1 MLERLTLGVKRRV
14 PRILQTEAAE
24 CGLACVGMIA
34 GFHGH
39 HQSLAS
45 LRGRFPVSLKGATLA
60 TLIQVASQLG
70 LASRPVKAELG
81 ALGKLAL
88 PCILHWDFNHFV
100 VLTAIN
106 GRWATV
112 IDPAHGTRKIAIGE
126 LSASYTGVALELW
139 PTPDFQTANN
149 VRPVRL
155 RELTGR
161 ISGLGAAFSQV
172 LLLALALE
180 VLTVVQPFFLQWVV
194 DHVLNTGDRDL
205 LTTLALAFG
214 LMMVMLQLTSVA
226 RSWMLLYL
234 GTTLNLQ
241 WRTNVFTHLLR
252 LPVAYFER
260 RHLGDVVSRFGAIDA
275 IQRTVTTSF
284 MEALLDGVVMLI
296 TLVLMFLY
304 SPPLA
309 WIALG
314 AMALY
319 GLARWAGYAS
329 LRYATE
335 EHIIHAAKE
344 QTHFLE
350 TVRGVKAIK
359 LFQHQDDRRSR
370 WLALL
375 VNEINADLRV
385 QKWTLFFRTFNGL
398 LFGVSSIAVLWLG
411 ARLVLDGQF
420 TVGALLAFIV
430 YKTLFDRRV
439 AALLDKLV
447 DVKMLRLQGERLA
460 DIVRET
466 PEPAD
471 ALLADALADTSAD
484 SSGEEGGVRRA
495 PVIEVRNLRFR
506 YSPQEPYVLDDVS
519 LRIESGES
527 VAITG
532 PSGGGKTTLINI
544 LLGIL
549 TPTDGEVLV
558 DGVPVRGVGAASLR
572 RLAGTVLQDD
582 VLFAGSIADNISF
595 FDPRFDAERAH
606 RCARIAA
613 IHDDIIAMPMGY
625 NTLVGDM
632 GTVLSGG
639 QKQRVLLARALYKQ
653 PLLLFL
659 DEATSHL
666 DIARERVVNTA
677 ISRLSM
683 TRVIVAHRPDTIAA
697 AGREIMLVDGKIA
710 ADSGRVGLASE
721 LVPDAVMA
729 PAADPAS
736 APTPAPT
743 SAGRTRRRAEPLAS
757 PVCD

>member
-14 PRILQTEAAE
+14 PRLLQTEAAE
-24 CGLACVGMIA
+24 CGLACVGMVA

-60 TLIQVASQLG
+60 TLIHVAGQLG
-70 LASRPVKAELG
+70 LASRPVKAGLG
-81 ALGKLAL
+81 ALGKLKL
-88 PCILHWDFNHFV
+88 PCILHWEFNHFV
-100 VLTAIN
+100 VLTDIN
-106 GRWATV
+106 ARSATL
-112 IDPAHGTRKIAIGE
+112 IDPASGVRKCTISE

-139 PTPDFQTANN
+139 PTPDFQTANEN
-149 VRPVRL
+149 KPVRL

-161 ISGLGAAFSQV
+161 VTGLGAAFSQV
-172 LLLALALE
+172 MLLALALE

-214 LMMVMLQLTSVA
+214 LLMVMLQLTSVA
-226 RSWMLLYL
+226 RSWMLMFM

-241 WRTNVFTHLLR
+241 WRSNVFTHLLR
-252 LPVAYFER
+252 LPVGYFEK
-260 RHLGDVVSRFGAIDA
+260 RHLGDIVSRFGAIDT

-284 MEALLDGVVMLI
+284 LEALLDGIVMVI

-304 SPPLA
+304 SPALA
-309 WIALG
+309 WIAVG

-319 GLARWAGYAS
+319 GLARWSGYAS

-344 QTHFLE
+344 QSHFLE

-359 LFQHQDDRRSR
+359 LFQHQNDRRSR

-385 QKWTLFFRTFNGL
+385 QKWALFFRTFNGL
-398 LFGVSSIAVLWLG
+398 LFGLSSIAILWLG

-430 YKTLFDRRV
+430 YKTLFDKRV
-439 AALLDKLV
+439 AALLDKFV
-447 DVKMLRLQGERLA
+447 EVKMLRLQGERLA

-466 PEPAD
+466 PEAADEMPRSDGAVTQSPA
-471 ALLADALADTSAD
+471 
-484 SSGEEGGVRRA
+484 
-495 PVIEVRNLRFR
+495 IEVRNLRFR

-519 LRIESGES
+519 FRIEPGES

-549 TPTDGEVLV
+549 TPTEGEVLV
-558 DGVPVRGVGAASLR
+558 DGVPVRGMGAAALR
-572 RLAGTVLQDD
+572 RMAGTVLQDD
-582 VLFAGSIADNISF
+582 VLFAGSIGENISF
-595 FDPRFDAERAH
+595 FDPQYDPDRAAE
-606 RCARIAA
+606 CAAIAA
-613 IHDDIIAMPMGY
+613 IHDDICAMPMGY

-653 PLLLFL
+653 PALLFL

-666 DIARERVVNTA
+666 DITRERVVNVA
-677 ISRLSM
+677 IAKLNM

-697 AGREIMLVDGKIA
+697 AGREIALAGGKVA
-710 ADSGRVGLASE
+710 ADSG
-721 LVPDAVMA
+721 A
-729 PAADPAS
+729 PKPAS
-736 APTPAPT
+736 
-743 SAGRTRRRAEPLAS
+743 RTRRRAEPQAS
-757 PVCD
+757 PVYD

>member
-1 MLERLTLGVKRRV
+1 MTMLERLTLGVKRRV
-14 PRILQTEAAE
+14 PRLLQTEAAE

-45 LRGRFPVSLKGATLA
+45 LRGRFPVSLSGSTLA
-60 TLIQVASQLG
+60 TLIHVASQLG
-70 LASRPVKAELG
+70 LASRPVKAGLG

-88 PCILHWDFNHFV
+88 PCILHWEFNHFV

-106 GRWATV
+106 GRWATL
-112 IDPAHGTRKIAIGE
+112 IDPARGTRKVAISE

-139 PTPDFQTANN
+139 PTPDFVTAHEA
-149 VRPVRL
+149 RPVRL

-214 LMMVMLQLTSVA
+214 LLMVMLQLTSVA

-252 LPVAYFER
+252 LPVGYFER
-260 RHLGDVVSRFGAIDA
+260 RHLGDIVSRFGAIDA

-284 MEALLDGVVMLI
+284 LEALLDGMVMVI

-335 EHIIHAAKE
+335 EHIVHAAKE
-344 QTHFLE
+344 QSHFLE

-398 LFGVSSIAVLWLG
+398 LFGLSSIAILWSG
-411 ARLVLDGQF
+411 ARLVLNGQF

-430 YKTLFDRRV
+430 YKTLFDKRV

-460 DIVRET
+460 DIVREAPEAIDET
-466 PEPAD
+466 PRDTAD
-471 ALLADALADTSAD
+471 PGAGA
-484 SSGEEGGVRRA
+484 GVRP

-506 YSPQEPYVLDDVS
+506 YSPHEPYVLDGVS

-532 PSGGGKTTLINI
+532 PSGGGKTTLVNI

-558 DGVPVRGVGAASLR
+558 DGAPVRGPGAASLR
-572 RLAGTVLQDD
+572 KMAGTVLQDD
-582 VLFAGSIADNISF
+582 VLFAGSIGENISF
-595 FDPRFDAERAH
+595 FDPRFNADRAQ

-613 IHDDIIAMPMGY
+613 IHDDIVAMPMGY

-653 PLLLFL
+653 PSVLFL

-666 DIARERVVNTA
+666 DIDRERVVNTA
-677 ISRLSM
+677 IARLAM

-697 AGREIMLVDGKIA
+697 AGREISLVEGKIA
-710 ADSGRVGLASE
+710 ADSGRR
-721 LVPDAVMA
+721 
-729 PAADPAS
+729 S
-736 APTPAPT
+736 ATP
-743 SAGRTRRRAEPLAS
+743 AGRTRRRVEPLTS

>member
-1 MLERLTLGVKRRV
+1 MLERLTLGVKRGV
-14 PRILQTEAAE
+14 PRLLQTEAAE
-24 CGLACVGMIA
+24 CGLACVGMVA

-60 TLIQVASQLG
+60 TLIHVAGQLG
-70 LASRPVKAELG
+70 LASRPIKAGLG
-81 ALGKLAL
+81 ALSKLKL
-88 PCILHWDFNHFV
+88 PCILHWEFDHFV
-100 VLTAIN
+100 VLTDIN
-106 GRWATV
+106 ARSATL
-112 IDPAHGTRKIAIGE
+112 IDPASGIRKCSISE

-139 PTPDFQTANN
+139 PTPDFVTANEN
-149 VRPVRL
+149 KPVRL

-161 ISGLGAAFSQV
+161 VTGLGAAFSQV
-172 LLLALALE
+172 MLLALALE

-214 LMMVMLQLTSVA
+214 LLMVMLQLTSVA
-226 RSWMLLYL
+226 RSWMLMFM

-241 WRTNVFTHLLR
+241 WRSNVFTHLLR
-252 LPVAYFER
+252 LPVSYFEK
-260 RHLGDVVSRFGAIDA
+260 RHLGDIVSRFGAIDT

-284 MEALLDGVVMLI
+284 LEALLDGIVMVI

-309 WIALG
+309 WIAVD
-314 AMALY
+314 AMTLY
-319 GLARWAGYAS
+319 GLARWSGYAS

-344 QTHFLE
+344 QSHFLE

-359 LFQHQDDRRSR
+359 LFQHQNDRRSR

-385 QKWTLFFRTFNGL
+385 QKWSLFFRTFNGL
-398 LFGVSSIAVLWLG
+398 LFGLSSIAILWLG

-430 YKTLFDRRV
+430 YKTLFDKRV
-439 AALLDKLV
+439 AALLDKFV
-447 DVKMLRLQGERLA
+447 EVKMLRLQGERLA
-460 DIVRET
+460 DIVREA
-466 PEPAD
+466 PEPIDEMPRAD
-471 ALLADALADTSAD
+471 GAVTRSPA
-484 SSGEEGGVRRA
+484 
-495 PVIEVRNLRFR
+495 IEVRNLRFR
-506 YSPQEPYVLDDVS
+506 YSPQEPYVLDGIS
-519 LRIESGES
+519 LRIEPGES

-549 TPTDGEVLV
+549 TPTEGEVLV
-558 DGVPVRGVGAASLR
+558 DGVAVRGMGAAALR
-572 RLAGTVLQDD
+572 RMAGTVLQDD
-582 VLFAGSIADNISF
+582 VLFAGSIGENISF
-595 FDPRFDAERAH
+595 FDPQYDPDRARDCAE
-606 RCARIAA
+606 IAA
-613 IHDDIIAMPMGY
+613 IHDDICAMPMGY

-653 PLLLFL
+653 PAMLFL

-666 DIARERVVNTA
+666 DITRERVVNMA
-677 ISRLSM
+677 ISRLNM

-697 AGREIMLVDGKIA
+697 AGREIALAGGKIA
-710 ADSGRVGLASE
+710 SDGGALR
-721 LVPDAVMA
+721 
-729 PAADPAS
+729 S
-736 APTPAPT
+736 AC
-743 SAGRTRRRAEPLAS
+743 RTRRRAEPQVS
-757 PVCD
+757 PVFD

>member
-34 GFHGH
+34 GFHGN

-60 TLIQVASQLG
+60 TLIHVASQLG

-112 IDPAHGTRKIAIGE
+112 VDPAHGARKIAISE

-149 VRPVRL
+149 ARPVRL

-284 MEALLDGVVMLI
+284 MEALLDGVVMGI

-350 TVRGVKAIK
+350 TVRGVKTIK

-471 ALLADALADTSAD
+471 ALFAATLADTSDD
-484 SSGEEGGVRRA
+484 SSSEEGGVRRA

-697 AGREIMLVDGKIA
+697 AGREIMLADGKIA
-710 ADSGRVGLASE
+710 ADSGRAGLAS
-721 LVPDAVMA
+721 
-729 PAADPAS
+729 AAASHPTS
-736 APTPAPT
+736 APTSTPT

>member
-1 MLERLTLGVKRRV
+1 M
-14 PRILQTEAAE
+14 
-24 CGLACVGMIA
+24 
-34 GFHGH
+34 
-39 HQSLAS
+39 
-45 LRGRFPVSLKGATLA
+45 
-60 TLIQVASQLG
+60 
-70 LASRPVKAELG
+70 
-81 ALGKLAL
+81 
-88 PCILHWDFNHFV
+88 
-100 VLTAIN
+100 
-106 GRWATV
+106 
-112 IDPAHGTRKIAIGE
+112 
-126 LSASYTGVALELW
+126 
-139 PTPDFQTANN
+139 
-149 VRPVRL
+149 
-155 RELTGR
+155 
-161 ISGLGAAFSQV
+161 
-172 LLLALALE
+172 
-180 VLTVVQPFFLQWVV
+180 
-194 DHVLNTGDRDL
+194 
-205 LTTLALAFG
+205 
-214 LMMVMLQLTSVA
+214 
-226 RSWMLLYL
+226 
-234 GTTLNLQ
+234 
-241 WRTNVFTHLLR
+241 
-252 LPVAYFER
+252 
-260 RHLGDVVSRFGAIDA
+260 
-275 IQRTVTTSF
+275 
-284 MEALLDGVVMLI
+284 
-296 TLVLMFLY
+296 
-304 SPPLA
+304 
-309 WIALG
+309 
-314 AMALY
+314 
-319 GLARWAGYAS
+319 
-329 LRYATE
+329 
-335 EHIIHAAKE
+335 
-344 QTHFLE
+344 
-350 TVRGVKAIK
+350 
-359 LFQHQDDRRSR
+359 
-370 WLALL
+370 
-375 VNEINADLRV
+375 
-385 QKWTLFFRTFNGL
+385 
-398 LFGVSSIAVLWLG
+398 
-411 ARLVLDGQF
+411 
-420 TVGALLAFIV
+420 
-430 YKTLFDRRV
+430 

-460 DIVRET
+460 DIVREA

-471 ALLADALADTSAD
+471 ALLAEPSAD
-484 SSGEEGGVRRA
+484 SSDDSSSEDGAVRRA

-506 YSPQEPYVLDDVS
+506 YSPQEPYVLDGVS

-532 PSGGGKTTLINI
+532 PSGGGKTTLVNI

-710 ADSGRVGLASE
+710 ADSGRAGLASD
-721 LVPDAVMA
+721 LAL
-729 PAADPAS
+729 DPVSTSTAT
-736 APTPAPT
+736 PTATPT

>member
-45 LRGRFPVSLKGATLA
+45 LRGRFPVSLKGATLS
-60 TLIQVASQLG
+60 TLIHVASQLG

-112 IDPAHGTRKIAIGE
+112 IDPAHGTRKIAISE

-161 ISGLGAAFSQV
+161 ISGLGTAFSQV

-284 MEALLDGVVMLI
+284 MEALLDGVVMGI

-460 DIVRET
+460 DIVREA

-471 ALLADALADTSAD
+471 AMADTSAD
-484 SSGEEGGVRRA
+484 LSGEEGDVRRA

-506 YSPQEPYVLDDVS
+506 YSPQEPYVLDGVS

-595 FDPRFDAERAH
+595 FDPRFDAERAQ

-677 ISRLSM
+677 VSRLSM

-710 ADSGRVGLASE
+710 ADSGRAGLASD
-721 LVPDAVMA
+721 LAL
-729 PAADPAS
+729 DPVSTPTS
-736 APTPAPT
+736 APTATPT

>member
-1 MLERLTLGVKRRV
+1 MTMLERLTLGVKRRV
-14 PRILQTEAAE
+14 PRLLQTEAAE

-45 LRGRFPVSLKGATLA
+45 LRGRFPVSLSGSTLA
-60 TLIQVASQLG
+60 TLIHVASQLG
-70 LASRPVKAELG
+70 LASRPVKAGLG

-88 PCILHWDFNHFV
+88 PCILHWEFNHFV

-106 GRWATV
+106 GRWATL
-112 IDPAHGTRKIAIGE
+112 IDPARGTRKVAISE

-139 PTPDFQTANN
+139 PTPDFVTAHEA
-149 VRPVRL
+149 RPVRL

-214 LMMVMLQLTSVA
+214 LLMVMLQLTSVA

-252 LPVAYFER
+252 LPVGYFER
-260 RHLGDVVSRFGAIDA
+260 RHLGDIVSRFGAIDA

-284 MEALLDGVVMLI
+284 LEALLDGMVMVI

-335 EHIIHAAKE
+335 EHIVHAAKE
-344 QTHFLE
+344 QSHFLE

-398 LFGVSSIAVLWLG
+398 LFGLSSIAILWAG
-411 ARLVLDGQF
+411 ARLVLNGQF

-430 YKTLFDRRV
+430 YKTLFDKRV

-460 DIVRET
+460 DIVREAPEAIDET
-466 PEPAD
+466 PRDTAD
-471 ALLADALADTSAD
+471 PGAGA
-484 SSGEEGGVRRA
+484 GVRP

-506 YSPQEPYVLDDVS
+506 YSPHEPYVLDGVS

-532 PSGGGKTTLINI
+532 PSGGGKTTLVNI

-558 DGVPVRGVGAASLR
+558 DGAPVRGPGAASLR
-572 RLAGTVLQDD
+572 KMAGTVLQDD
-582 VLFAGSIADNISF
+582 VLFAGSIGENISF
-595 FDPRFDAERAH
+595 FDPRFNADRAQ

-613 IHDDIIAMPMGY
+613 IHDDIVAMPMGY

-653 PLLLFL
+653 PSVLFL

-666 DIARERVVNTA
+666 DIDRERVVNTA
-677 ISRLSM
+677 IARLAM

-697 AGREIMLVDGKIA
+697 AGREISLVEGKIA
-710 ADSGRVGLASE
+710 ADSGRR
-721 LVPDAVMA
+721 
-729 PAADPAS
+729 S
-736 APTPAPT
+736 ATP
-743 SAGRTRRRAEPLAS
+743 AGRTRRRAEPLTS
-757 PVCD
+757 PACD

>member
-1 MLERLTLGVKRRV
+1 MTMLERLTLGGQRRV

-24 CGLACVGMIA
+24 CGLAAVGMVA

-39 HQSLAS
+39 HQSLAN
-45 LRGRFPVSLKGATLA
+45 LRGRFPVSLKGSTLA
-60 TLIQVASQLG
+60 SLIHVASQLG
-70 LASRPVKAELG
+70 LASRPVKADLG
-81 ALGKLAL
+81 ALDKLAL
-88 PCILHWDFNHFV
+88 PCILHWEFNHFV
-100 VLTAIN
+100 VLTAID
-106 GRWATV
+106 GRGTTV
-112 IDPAHGTRKIAIGE
+112 IDPARGARKVTLGE
-126 LSASYTGVALELW
+126 LSAAYTGVALELW
-139 PTPDFQTANN
+139 PTPDFQPARQA
-149 VRPVRL
+149 RPVRL

-161 ISGLGAAFSQV
+161 ITGLGAAFSQV

-214 LMMVMLQLTSVA
+214 LLMVMLHLTSVA

-241 WRTNVFTHLLR
+241 WRANVFTHLLR

-260 RHLGDVVSRFGAIDA
+260 RHLGDIVSRFGAIDA

-284 MEALLDGVVMLI
+284 LEALLDGMVMTI

-319 GLARWAGYAS
+319 GAARWAGYAA
-329 LRYATE
+329 LRHATE
-335 EHIIHAAKE
+335 EHIVHAAKE
-344 QTHFLE
+344 QSHFLE

-370 WLALL
+370 WLTLL

-385 QKWTLFFRTFNGL
+385 QKWALFFRTFNGL
-398 LFGVSSIAVLWLG
+398 LFGLSSIAILWLG
-411 ARLVLDGQF
+411 ARQVLGGQF

-430 YKTLFDRRV
+430 YKTLFDKRV

-460 DIVRET
+460 DIVHEA
-466 PEPAD
+466 PEPVDDNPPA
-471 ALLADALADTSAD
+471 
-484 SSGEEGGVRRA
+484 SGEPSGPPIAVA
-495 PVIEVRNLRFR
+495 PVIEVRDLRFR
-506 YSPQEPYVLDDVS
+506 YSAHEPYVLDGVS
-519 LRIESGES
+519 LRIEAGES

-544 LLGIL
+544 LLGVL
-549 TPTDGEVLV
+549 TPTEGEVLV
-558 DGVPVRGVGAASLR
+558 DGAPVRGANAALLR
-572 RLAGTVLQDD
+572 RIAGTVLQDD
-582 VLFAGSIADNISF
+582 VLFAGSIAENISF
-595 FDPRFDAERAH
+595 FDPRFDADRA
-606 RCARIAA
+606 RECARIAD
-613 IHDDIIAMPMGY
+613 IHDDIVAMPMGY

-639 QKQRVLLARALYKQ
+639 QKQRVLLARALYKR
-653 PLLLFL
+653 PMLLFL

-666 DIARERVVNTA
+666 DLARERVVNMA
-677 ISRLSM
+677 ISRLAM

-697 AGREIMLVDGKIA
+697 AGREIVLLDGKVA
-710 ADSGRVGLASE
+710 ADSGRREVR
-721 LVPDAVMA
+721 P
-729 PAADPAS
+729 
-736 APTPAPT
+736 
-743 SAGRTRRRAEPLAS
+743 AGRTRRRAAPLAS

>member
-45 LRGRFPVSLKGATLA
+45 LRGRFPVSLKGATLS
-60 TLIQVASQLG
+60 TLIHVASQLG

-112 IDPAHGTRKIAIGE
+112 IDPAHGTRKIAISE

-161 ISGLGAAFSQV
+161 ISGLGTAFSQV

-260 RHLGDVVSRFGAIDA
+260 RHLGDVVSRFGAVDA

-284 MEALLDGVVMLI
+284 MEALLDGVVMGI

-385 QKWTLFFRTFNGL
+385 QKGTLFFRTFNGL

-466 PEPAD
+466 PEPVD
-471 ALLADALADTSAD
+471 ALLADTLAEDGAA
-484 SSGEEGGVRRA
+484 RRA

-506 YSPQEPYVLDDVS
+506 YSPQEPYVLDGVS

-544 LLGIL
+544 LLVIL

-595 FDPRFDAERAH
+595 FDPRFDADRAH

-710 ADSGRVGLASE
+710 ADSGRADLASD
-721 LVPDAVMA
+721 LAL
-729 PAADPAS
+729 DPVS
-736 APTPAPT
+736 TPTATPT

>member
-14 PRILQTEAAE
+14 PRLLQTEAAE

-45 LRGRFPVSLKGATLA
+45 LRGRFPVSLSGSTLA
-60 TLIQVASQLG
+60 TLIHVASQLG
-70 LASRPVKAELG
+70 LASRPVKAGLG

-88 PCILHWDFNHFV
+88 PCILHWEFNHFV

-106 GRWATV
+106 GRWATL
-112 IDPAHGTRKIAIGE
+112 IDPARGTRKVAISE

-139 PTPDFQTANN
+139 PTPDFVTAHEA
-149 VRPVRL
+149 RPVRL

-161 ISGLGAAFSQV
+161 IAGLGAAFSQV

-214 LMMVMLQLTSVA
+214 LLMVMLQLTSVA

-252 LPVAYFER
+252 LPVGYFER
-260 RHLGDVVSRFGAIDA
+260 RHLGDIVSRFGAIDA

-284 MEALLDGVVMLI
+284 LEALLDGMVMVI

-335 EHIIHAAKE
+335 EHIVHAAKE
-344 QTHFLE
+344 QSHFLE

-398 LFGVSSIAVLWLG
+398 LFGLSSIAILWSG
-411 ARLVLDGQF
+411 ARLVLNGQF

-430 YKTLFDRRV
+430 YKTLFDKRV

-460 DIVRET
+460 DIVREAPEAIDET
-466 PEPAD
+466 PRDIAD
-471 ALLADALADTSAD
+471 PGGGA
-484 SSGEEGGVRRA
+484 GVRP

-506 YSPQEPYVLDDVS
+506 YSPHEPYVLDGVS

-532 PSGGGKTTLINI
+532 PSGGGKTTLVNI

-558 DGVPVRGVGAASLR
+558 DGAPVRGPGAASLR
-572 RLAGTVLQDD
+572 KMAGTVLQDD
-582 VLFAGSIADNISF
+582 VLFAGSIGENISF
-595 FDPRFDAERAH
+595 FDPRFNADRAQ

-613 IHDDIIAMPMGY
+613 IHDDIVAMPMGY

-653 PLLLFL
+653 PSVLFL

-666 DIARERVVNTA
+666 DIDRERVVNTA
-677 ISRLSM
+677 IARLAM

-697 AGREIMLVDGKIA
+697 AGREISLVDGKIA
-710 ADSGRVGLASE
+710 ADSGRR
-721 LVPDAVMA
+721 
-729 PAADPAS
+729 S
-736 APTPAPT
+736 ATP
-743 SAGRTRRRAEPLAS
+743 AGRTRRRVEPLTS

>member
-1 MLERLTLGVKRRV
+1 MTMLERLTLGVKRRV
-14 PRILQTEAAE
+14 PRLLQTEAAE
-24 CGLACVGMIA
+24 CGLACVGMVA

-60 TLIQVASQLG
+60 TLIHVAGQLG
-70 LASRPVKAELG
+70 LASRPVKAGLG
-81 ALGKLAL
+81 ALSKLKL
-88 PCILHWDFNHFV
+88 PCILHWEFNHFV
-100 VLTAIN
+100 VLTDIN
-106 GRWATV
+106 ARSATL
-112 IDPAHGTRKIAIGE
+112 IDPASGIRKCTISE

-139 PTPDFQTANN
+139 PTPDFVTANEN
-149 VRPVRL
+149 KPVRL

-161 ISGLGAAFSQV
+161 VTGLGAAFSQV
-172 LLLALALE
+172 MLLALALE

-214 LMMVMLQLTSVA
+214 LLMVMLQLTSVA
-226 RSWMLLYL
+226 RSWMLMFM

-241 WRTNVFTHLLR
+241 WRSNVFTHLLR
-252 LPVAYFER
+252 LPVSYFEK
-260 RHLGDVVSRFGAIDA
+260 RHLGDIVSRFGAIDT

-284 MEALLDGVVMLI
+284 LEALLDGIVMVI

-309 WIALG
+309 WIAVG
-314 AMALY
+314 AMTLY
-319 GLARWAGYAS
+319 GLARWSGYAS

-344 QTHFLE
+344 QSHFLE

-359 LFQHQDDRRSR
+359 LFQHQNDRRSR

-385 QKWTLFFRTFNGL
+385 QKWALFFRTFNGL
-398 LFGVSSIAVLWLG
+398 LFGLSSIAILWLG

-430 YKTLFDRRV
+430 YKTLFDKRV
-439 AALLDKLV
+439 AALLDKFV
-447 DVKMLRLQGERLA
+447 EVKMLRLQGERLA
-460 DIVRET
+460 DIVREA
-466 PEPAD
+466 PEPIDEMPRAD
-471 ALLADALADTSAD
+471 GAVTRSPA
-484 SSGEEGGVRRA
+484 
-495 PVIEVRNLRFR
+495 IEVRNLRFR
-506 YSPQEPYVLDDVS
+506 YSPQEPYVLDGIS
-519 LRIESGES
+519 LRIEPGES

-549 TPTDGEVLV
+549 TPTEGEVLV
-558 DGVPVRGVGAASLR
+558 DGVAVRGMGAAALR
-572 RLAGTVLQDD
+572 RMAGTVLQDD
-582 VLFAGSIADNISF
+582 VLFAGSIGENISF
-595 FDPRFDAERAH
+595 FDPQYDPDRARECAE
-606 RCARIAA
+606 IAA
-613 IHDDIIAMPMGY
+613 IHDDICAMPMGY

-653 PLLLFL
+653 PAMLFL

-666 DIARERVVNTA
+666 DITRERVVNMA
-677 ISRLSM
+677 ISRLNM

-697 AGREIMLVDGKIA
+697 AGREIALAGGKIA
-710 ADSGRVGLASE
+710 LDGGALR
-721 LVPDAVMA
+721 
-729 PAADPAS
+729 S
-736 APTPAPT
+736 AC
-743 SAGRTRRRAEPLAS
+743 RTRRRAEPQVS
-757 PVCD
+757 PVFD

>member
-1 MLERLTLGVKRRV
+1 MTMLERLTLGVKRRV
-14 PRILQTEAAE
+14 PRLLQTEAAE

-45 LRGRFPVSLKGATLA
+45 LRGRFPVSLSGSTLA
-60 TLIQVASQLG
+60 TLIHVASQLG
-70 LASRPVKAELG
+70 LASRPVKAGLG

-88 PCILHWDFNHFV
+88 PCILHWEFNHFV

-106 GRWATV
+106 GRWATL
-112 IDPAHGTRKIAIGE
+112 IDPARGTRKVAISE

-139 PTPDFQTANN
+139 PTPDFVTAHEA
-149 VRPVRL
+149 RPVRL

-214 LMMVMLQLTSVA
+214 LLMVMLQLTSVA

-252 LPVAYFER
+252 LPVGYFER
-260 RHLGDVVSRFGAIDA
+260 RHLGDIVSRFGAIDA

-284 MEALLDGVVMLI
+284 LEALLDGMVMVI

-335 EHIIHAAKE
+335 EHIVHAAKE
-344 QTHFLE
+344 QSHFLE

-398 LFGVSSIAVLWLG
+398 LFGLSSIAILWSG
-411 ARLVLDGQF
+411 ARLVLNGQF

-430 YKTLFDRRV
+430 YKTLFDKRV

-460 DIVRET
+460 DIVREAPEAIDET
-466 PEPAD
+466 PRDTAD
-471 ALLADALADTSAD
+471 PGA
-484 SSGEEGGVRRA
+484 GVRP

-506 YSPQEPYVLDDVS
+506 YSPHEPYVLDGVS

-532 PSGGGKTTLINI
+532 PSGGGKTTLVNI

-558 DGVPVRGVGAASLR
+558 DGAPVRGPGAASLR
-572 RLAGTVLQDD
+572 KMAGTVLQDD
-582 VLFAGSIADNISF
+582 VLFAGSIGENISF
-595 FDPRFDAERAH
+595 FDPRFNADRAQ

-613 IHDDIIAMPMGY
+613 IHDDIVAMPMGY

-653 PLLLFL
+653 PSVLFL

-666 DIARERVVNTA
+666 DIDRERVVNTA
-677 ISRLSM
+677 IARLAM

-697 AGREIMLVDGKIA
+697 AGREISLVEGKIA
-710 ADSGRVGLASE
+710 ADSGRR
-721 LVPDAVMA
+721 
-729 PAADPAS
+729 S
-736 APTPAPT
+736 ATP
-743 SAGRTRRRAEPLAS
+743 AGRTRRRVEPLTS

>member
-45 LRGRFPVSLKGATLA
+45 LRGRFPVSLKGATLS
-60 TLIQVASQLG
+60 TLIHVASQLG

-112 IDPAHGTRKIAIGE
+112 IDPAHGTRKIAISE

-161 ISGLGAAFSQV
+161 ISGLGTAFSQV

-194 DHVLNTGDRDL
+194 DHV
-205 LTTLALAFG
+205 LALAFG

-260 RHLGDVVSRFGAIDA
+260 RHLGDVVSRFGAVDA

-284 MEALLDGVVMLI
+284 MEALLDGVVMGI

-385 QKWTLFFRTFNGL
+385 QKGTLFFRTFNGL

-466 PEPAD
+466 PEPVD
-471 ALLADALADTSAD
+471 ALLADTLAEDGAA
-484 SSGEEGGVRRA
+484 RRA

-506 YSPQEPYVLDDVS
+506 YSPQEPYVLDGVS

-544 LLGIL
+544 LLVIL

-595 FDPRFDAERAH
+595 FDPRFDADRAH

-710 ADSGRVGLASE
+710 ADSGRADLASD
-721 LVPDAVMA
+721 LAL
-729 PAADPAS
+729 DPVS
-736 APTPAPT
+736 TPTATPT

>member
-60 TLIQVASQLG
+60 TLIHVASQLG

-112 IDPAHGTRKIAIGE
+112 VDPAHGARKIAISE

-284 MEALLDGVVMLI
+284 MEALLDGVVMGI

-471 ALLADALADTSAD
+471 ALLAATLAEDGAA
-484 SSGEEGGVRRA
+484 RRA

-710 ADSGRVGLASE
+710 ADSGRAGLAS
-721 LVPDAVMA
+721 
-729 PAADPAS
+729 AAASYPTSDPTS
-736 APTPAPT
+736 TPTSTPT

>member
-1 MLERLTLGVKRRV
+1 MTMLERLTLGVKRRV

-45 LRGRFPVSLKGATLA
+45 LRGRFPVSLKGATLS
-60 TLIQVASQLG
+60 TLIHVASQLG

-112 IDPAHGTRKIAIGE
+112 IDPAHGTRKIAISE

-161 ISGLGAAFSQV
+161 ISGLGTAFSQV

-284 MEALLDGVVMLI
+284 MEALLDGVVMGI

-460 DIVRET
+460 DIVREA

-471 ALLADALADTSAD
+471 ALLAEPSAD
-484 SSGEEGGVRRA
+484 SSDDSSSEEGAVRRA

-506 YSPQEPYVLDDVS
+506 YSPQEPYVLDGVS

-595 FDPRFDAERAH
+595 FDPRFDADRAH

-710 ADSGRVGLASE
+710 ADSGRAGLASD
-721 LVPDAVMA
+721 LAL
-729 PAADPAS
+729 DPVS
-736 APTPAPT
+736 TPTSTPT

>member
-60 TLIQVASQLG
+60 TLIHVASQLG

-112 IDPAHGTRKIAIGE
+112 IDPAHGTRKIAISE

-161 ISGLGAAFSQV
+161 ISGLGTAFSQV

-194 DHVLNTGDRDL
+194 DYVLNTGDRDL

-284 MEALLDGVVMLI
+284 MEALLDGVVMGI

-460 DIVRET
+460 DIVREA

-471 ALLADALADTSAD
+471 ALLAEPSAD
-484 SSGEEGGVRRA
+484 SSDDSSSEDGAVRRA

-506 YSPQEPYVLDDVS
+506 YSPQEPYVLDGVS

-595 FDPRFDAERAH
+595 FDPRFDADRAH

-710 ADSGRVGLASE
+710 ADSGRADLASD
-721 LVPDAVMA
+721 LAL
-729 PAADPAS
+729 DPVS
-736 APTPAPT
+736 TPTATPT

>member
-1 MLERLTLGVKRRV
+1 MNILERLTLGVKRRV
-14 PRILQTEAAE
+14 PRLLQTEAAE

-39 HQSLAS
+39 HQSLAA

-60 TLIQVASQLG
+60 TLIHVAGQLG
-70 LASRPVKAELG
+70 LASRPVKVSLG
-81 ALGKLAL
+81 ALSHLKL
-88 PCILHWDFNHFV
+88 PCILHWEFNHFV
-100 VLTAIN
+100 VLTSISA
-106 GRWATV
+106 RTATL
-112 IDPAHGTRKIAIGE
+112 IDPASGTRKCTISE
-126 LSASYTGVALELW
+126 LSASFTGVALELW
-139 PTPDFQTANN
+139 PAPDFQEANEN
-149 VRPVRL
+149 KPVRL

-161 ISGLGAAFSQV
+161 VSGLGGAFSQV

-180 VLTVVQPFFLQWVV
+180 ILTVVQPFFLQWVV

-214 LMMVMLQLTSVA
+214 LLMVMKQLTSVA
-226 RSWMLLYL
+226 RSWMLLVM

-252 LPVAYFER
+252 LPVGYFEK

-284 MEALLDGVVMLI
+284 LEAVLDGLVMLI

-314 AMALY
+314 AMVLY
-319 GLARWAGYAS
+319 GLARWTGYTP
-329 LRYATE
+329 LHHATE
-335 EHIIHAAKE
+335 DHIVHAAKE
-344 QTHFLE
+344 QSHFLE

-359 LFQHQDDRRSR
+359 LYQHQTDRRSR
-370 WLALL
+370 WLSLL

-385 QKWTLFFRTFNGL
+385 RKWELFFRTFNGL
-398 LFGVSSIAVLWLG
+398 LFGLSSIAILWLG

-430 YKTLFDRRV
+430 YKTLFDQRV

-447 DVKMLRLQGERLA
+447 EVKMLRLQGERLA
-460 DIVRET
+460 DIVREPPESVDET
-466 PEPAD
+466 PRAQGAHTRPPA
-471 ALLADALADTSAD
+471 L
-484 SSGEEGGVRRA
+484 
-495 PVIEVRNLRFR
+495 EVRNLRFR
-506 YSPQEPYVLDDVS
+506 YNQQEPYVLDDVS
-519 LRIESGES
+519 FRIEPGES

-549 TPTDGEVLV
+549 PPTDGEVLI
-558 DGVPVRGVGAASLR
+558 DGVPVRGTGAASLR
-572 RLAGTVLQDD
+572 RIAGTVLQDD
-582 VLFAGSIADNISF
+582 VLFAGSIGENISF
-595 FDPRFDAERAH
+595 FDPQYDPGRAS
-606 RCARIAA
+606 RCAEIAA
-613 IHDDIIAMPMGY
+613 IHDDISAMPMGY

-653 PLLLFL
+653 PAILFL

-677 ISRLSM
+677 IARLDM
-683 TRVIVAHRPDTIAA
+683 TRVIVAHRPATIAA
-697 AGREIMLVDGKIA
+697 AGREISLAAGKVVS
-710 ADSGRVGLASE
+710 DSRQARQAS
-721 LVPDAVMA
+721 
-729 PAADPAS
+729 
-736 APTPAPT
+736 
-743 SAGRTRRRAEPLAS
+743 RTRRRAEPLAS
-757 PVCD
+757 PAYD

>member
-60 TLIQVASQLG
+60 TLIHVASQLG

-112 IDPAHGTRKIAIGE
+112 VDPAHGARKIAISE

-149 VRPVRL
+149 ARPVRL

-284 MEALLDGVVMLI
+284 MEALLDGVVMGI
-296 TLVLMFLY
+296 TLILMFLY

-420 TVGALLAFIV
+420 TVGALLAFVV

-471 ALLADALADTSAD
+471 ALFADTSTEDGAA
-484 SSGEEGGVRRA
+484 RRA

-558 DGVPVRGVGAASLR
+558 DGVPVRGASAASLR

-595 FDPRFDAERAH
+595 FDPSFDAGRAH

-613 IHDDIIAMPMGY
+613 IHEDIVAMPMGY

-653 PLLLFL
+653 PVLLFL

-710 ADSGRVGLASE
+710 ADSGRVGLAS
-721 LVPDAVMA
+721 
-729 PAADPAS
+729 AAASYPTSDPTS
-736 APTPAPT
+736 TPTSTPT
-743 SAGRTRRRAEPLAS
+743 SAARTRRRAEPLVS

>member
-1 MLERLTLGVKRRV
+1 MNMLERLTLGVKRRV
-14 PRILQTEAAE
+14 PRLLQTEAAE

-34 GFHGH
+34 GYHGH
-39 HQSLAS
+39 EQSLAT

-60 TLIQVASQLG
+60 TLIHVASQLG
-70 LASRPVKAELG
+70 LASRPVKVSLG
-81 ALGKLAL
+81 ALGKLKL
-88 PCILHWDFNHFV
+88 PCILHWEFNHFV

-106 GRWATV
+106 GRSATL
-112 IDPAHGTRKIAIGE
+112 IDPASGTRKCSIGE
-126 LSASYTGVALELW
+126 LSASFTGVALELW
-139 PTPDFQTANN
+139 PTPDFQEA
-149 VRPVRL
+149 RDHKRVRL

-161 ISGLGAAFSQV
+161 VSGLGGAFSQV

-180 VLTVVQPFFLQWVV
+180 ILTVVQPFFLQWVV

-214 LMMVMLQLTSVA
+214 LLMIMKQLTSVA
-226 RSWMLLYL
+226 RSWMLMVM

-252 LPVAYFER
+252 LPVAYFEK

-284 MEALLDGVVMLI
+284 LEALLDGLVMLI

-309 WIALG
+309 WIAVG

-319 GLARWAGYAS
+319 GLARWSGYAP
-329 LRYATE
+329 LHYATE
-335 EHIIHAAKE
+335 EHIVHAAKE
-344 QTHFLE
+344 QSHFLE

-370 WLALL
+370 WLSLL

-398 LFGVSSIAVLWLG
+398 LFGLSSIAILWLG

-430 YKTLFDRRV
+430 YKTLFDQRV

-447 DVKMLRLQGERLA
+447 EVKMLRLQGERLA
-460 DIVRET
+460 DIVREA
-466 PEPAD
+466 PEPVD
-471 ALLADALADTSAD
+471 ERLPVQDEHPRS
-484 SSGEEGGVRRA
+484 

-506 YSPQEPYVLDDVS
+506 YGPQEPYVLDDIS
-519 LRIESGES
+519 FRIEPDES

-544 LLGIL
+544 LLGVL
-549 TPTDGEVLV
+549 TPTDGEVLI
-558 DGVPVRGVGAASLR
+558 DGVPARGAGAAALR
-572 RLAGTVLQDD
+572 RIAGTVLQDD
-582 VLFAGSIADNISF
+582 VLFAGSIGENISF
-595 FDPRFDAERAH
+595 FDPQYDPDRAS
-606 RCARIAA
+606 RCAAIAA
-613 IHDDIIAMPMGY
+613 IHDDISAMPMGY

-653 PLLLFL
+653 PAILFL

-666 DIARERVVNTA
+666 DLERERIVNTA
-677 ISRLSM
+677 IARLDM

-697 AGREIMLVDGKIA
+697 AGREISLVAGKVA
-710 ADSGRVGLASE
+710 SDSGQPPRQAS
-721 LVPDAVMA
+721 
-729 PAADPAS
+729 
-736 APTPAPT
+736 
-743 SAGRTRRRAEPLAS
+743 RTRRRAAPLAS
-757 PVCD
+757 PAYD

>member
-1 MLERLTLGVKRRV
+1 
-14 PRILQTEAAE
+14 
-24 CGLACVGMIA
+24 
-34 GFHGH
+34 
-39 HQSLAS
+39 
-45 LRGRFPVSLKGATLA
+45 
-60 TLIQVASQLG
+60 
-70 LASRPVKAELG
+70 
-81 ALGKLAL
+81 
-88 PCILHWDFNHFV
+88 
-100 VLTAIN
+100 
-106 GRWATV
+106 
-112 IDPAHGTRKIAIGE
+112 
-126 LSASYTGVALELW
+126 
-139 PTPDFQTANN
+139 
-149 VRPVRL
+149 
-155 RELTGR
+155 
-161 ISGLGAAFSQV
+161 AFSQV

-205 LTTLALAFG
+205 LTTLAIAFG
-214 LMMVMLQLTSVA
+214 LLMVMLQLTSVA
-226 RSWMLLYL
+226 RSWMLMFM

-241 WRTNVFTHLLR
+241 WRSNVFTHLLR
-252 LPVAYFER
+252 LPVGYFEK
-260 RHLGDVVSRFGAIDA
+260 RHLGDIVSRFGAIDA

-284 MEALLDGVVMLI
+284 LEALLDGIVMVI

-309 WIALG
+309 WIAVG
-314 AMALY
+314 AMVLY
-319 GLARWAGYAS
+319 GVARWSGYAS

-344 QTHFLE
+344 QSHFLE

-385 QKWTLFFRTFNGL
+385 QKWALFFRTFNGL
-398 LFGVSSIAVLWLG
+398 LFGLSSIAILWLG

-430 YKTLFDRRV
+430 YKTLFDKRV
-439 AALLDKLV
+439 AALLDKFV

-466 PEPAD
+466 PEPIDETPRAD
-471 ALLADALADTSAD
+471 GATIRSPA
-484 SSGEEGGVRRA
+484 
-495 PVIEVRNLRFR
+495 IEVRNLRFR
-506 YSPQEPYVLDDVS
+506 YSPQEPYVLDGVNF
-519 LRIESGES
+519 RIEPGEA

-549 TPTDGEVLV
+549 TPSEGEVLV
-558 DGVPVRGVGAASLR
+558 DGVPVRGLGATALR

-582 VLFAGSIADNISF
+582 VLFAGSIGENISF
-595 FDPRFDAERAH
+595 FDPQYDPDRARQCAET
-606 RCARIAA
+606 AA
-613 IHDDIIAMPMGY
+613 IHDDICAMPMGY
-625 NTLVGDM
+625 NTLVGEL

-653 PLLLFL
+653 PALLFL

-666 DIARERVVNTA
+666 DIERERVVNMA
-677 ISRLSM
+677 VAKLAM

-697 AGREIMLVDGKIA
+697 AGREITLVEGRIA
-710 ADSGRVGLASE
+710 ADSGNAALRLAC
-721 LVPDAVMA
+721 
-729 PAADPAS
+729 
-736 APTPAPT
+736 
-743 SAGRTRRRAEPLAS
+743 RTRRRAEPQVS
-757 PVCD
+757 PVFD

>member
-1 MLERLTLGVKRRV
+1 MSMLERLTLGVKRRV
-14 PRILQTEAAE
+14 PRLLQTEAAE

-39 HQSLAS
+39 HQSLAA

-60 TLIQVASQLG
+60 TLIHVASQLG
-70 LASRPVKAELG
+70 LASRPVKVSLG
-81 ALGKLAL
+81 ALSHLKL
-88 PCILHWDFNHFV
+88 PCILHWEFNHFV
-100 VLTAIN
+100 VLTSIN
-106 GRWATV
+106 ARSATL
-112 IDPAHGTRKIAIGE
+112 IDPASGTRKCSISE
-126 LSASYTGVALELW
+126 LSASFTGVALELW
-139 PTPDFQTANN
+139 PTPDFQEANEN
-149 VRPVRL
+149 KPVRL

-161 ISGLGAAFSQV
+161 VSGLGGAFSQV

-180 VLTVVQPFFLQWVV
+180 ILTVVQPFFLQWVV

-214 LMMVMLQLTSVA
+214 LLMAMKQLTSVA
-226 RSWMLLYL
+226 RSWMLLVM

-252 LPVAYFER
+252 LPVGYFEK

-284 MEALLDGVVMLI
+284 LEAVLDGLVMLI

-319 GLARWAGYAS
+319 GLARWTGYAP
-329 LRYATE
+329 LRHATE
-335 EHIIHAAKE
+335 DHIVHAAKE
-344 QTHFLE
+344 QSHFLE

-359 LFQHQDDRRSR
+359 LFQHQTDRRSR
-370 WLALL
+370 WLSLL

-385 QKWTLFFRTFNGL
+385 RKWELFFRTFNGL
-398 LFGVSSIAVLWLG
+398 LFGLSSIAILWLG

-430 YKTLFDRRV
+430 YKTLFDQRV

-447 DVKMLRLQGERLA
+447 EVKMLRLQGERLA
-460 DIVRET
+460 DIVREPPESVDET
-466 PEPAD
+466 PRAQGAHTHPPA
-471 ALLADALADTSAD
+471 
-484 SSGEEGGVRRA
+484 
-495 PVIEVRNLRFR
+495 IEVRNLRFR
-506 YSPQEPYVLDDVS
+506 YNPQEPYVLDDVS
-519 LRIESGES
+519 FRIEPGES

-549 TPTDGEVLV
+549 PPTDGEVLI
-558 DGVPVRGVGAASLR
+558 DGVPVRGAGAASLR
-572 RLAGTVLQDD
+572 RIAGTVLQDD
-582 VLFAGSIADNISF
+582 VLFAGSIGENISF
-595 FDPRFDAERAH
+595 FDPQYDADRAS
-606 RCARIAA
+606 RCAGIAA
-613 IHDDIIAMPMGY
+613 VHDDICAMPMGY

-653 PLLLFL
+653 PAILFL

-677 ISRLSM
+677 IARLDM

-697 AGREIMLVDGKIA
+697 AGREISLAAGKVA
-710 ADSGRVGLASE
+710 RDSGQARQAS
-721 LVPDAVMA
+721 
-729 PAADPAS
+729 
-736 APTPAPT
+736 
-743 SAGRTRRRAEPLAS
+743 RTRRRAEPLAS
-757 PVCD
+757 PAYD

>member
-14 PRILQTEAAE
+14 PRLLQTEAAE
-24 CGLACVGMIA
+24 CGLACVGMVA

-60 TLIQVASQLG
+60 TLIHVAGQLG
-70 LASRPVKAELG
+70 LASRPVKAGLG
-81 ALGKLAL
+81 ALSKLKL
-88 PCILHWDFNHFV
+88 PCILHWEFNHFV
-100 VLTAIN
+100 VLTDIN
-106 GRWATV
+106 ARSATL
-112 IDPAHGTRKIAIGE
+112 IDPASGIRKCTISE

-139 PTPDFQTANN
+139 PTPDFVTANEN
-149 VRPVRL
+149 KPVRL

-161 ISGLGAAFSQV
+161 VTGLGAAFLQV
-172 LLLALALE
+172 MLLALALE

-214 LMMVMLQLTSVA
+214 LLMVMLQLTSVA
-226 RSWMLLYL
+226 RSWMLMFM

-241 WRTNVFTHLLR
+241 WRSNVFTHLLR
-252 LPVAYFER
+252 LPVSYFEK
-260 RHLGDVVSRFGAIDA
+260 RHLGDIVSRFGAIDT

-284 MEALLDGVVMLI
+284 LEALLDGIVMVI

-309 WIALG
+309 WIAVG
-314 AMALY
+314 AMTLY
-319 GLARWAGYAS
+319 GLARWSCYAS

-344 QTHFLE
+344 QSHFLE

-359 LFQHQDDRRSR
+359 LFQHQNDRRSR

-385 QKWTLFFRTFNGL
+385 QKWALFFRTFNGL
-398 LFGVSSIAVLWLG
+398 LFGLSSIAILWLG

-430 YKTLFDRRV
+430 YKTLFDKRV
-439 AALLDKLV
+439 AALLDKFV
-447 DVKMLRLQGERLA
+447 EVKMLRLQGERLA
-460 DIVRET
+460 DIVREA
-466 PEPAD
+466 PEPIDEMPRAD
-471 ALLADALADTSAD
+471 GAVTRSPA
-484 SSGEEGGVRRA
+484 
-495 PVIEVRNLRFR
+495 IEVRNLRFR
-506 YSPQEPYVLDDVS
+506 YSPQEPYVLDGIS
-519 LRIESGES
+519 LRIEPGES

-549 TPTDGEVLV
+549 TPTEGEVLV
-558 DGVPVRGVGAASLR
+558 DGVAVRGMGAAALR
-572 RLAGTVLQDD
+572 RMAGTVLQDD
-582 VLFAGSIADNISF
+582 VLFAGSIGENISF
-595 FDPRFDAERAH
+595 FDPQYDPDRARECAE
-606 RCARIAA
+606 IAA
-613 IHDDIIAMPMGY
+613 IHDDICAMPMGY

-653 PLLLFL
+653 PAMLFL

-666 DIARERVVNTA
+666 DITRERVVNRA
-677 ISRLSM
+677 IARLNM

-697 AGREIMLVDGKIA
+697 AGREIALAGGKIA
-710 ADSGRVGLASE
+710 SDGGALR
-721 LVPDAVMA
+721 
-729 PAADPAS
+729 S
-736 APTPAPT
+736 AC
-743 SAGRTRRRAEPLAS
+743 RTRRRAEPQVS
-757 PVCD
+757 PVFD